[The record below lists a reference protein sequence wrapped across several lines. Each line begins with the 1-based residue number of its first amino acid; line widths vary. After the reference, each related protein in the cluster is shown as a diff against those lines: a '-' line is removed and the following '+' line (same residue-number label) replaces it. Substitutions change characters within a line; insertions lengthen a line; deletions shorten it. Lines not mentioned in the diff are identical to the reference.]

1 MNNINMNGRQ
11 RRFTV
16 VGLVVVL
23 LLMPIAAW
31 SERIVVNGK
40 VIHVVDGDTFD
51 VLDSQHET
59 FRIRVSCMDTPEK
72 GQPFYRRAKDAL
84 ADLIHGK
91 QVTVEAYKH
100 DRYGRLIGELA
111 DLDLCRTMIASGMAW
126 HNQPYVRELAP
137 GRAESLKNAEL
148 EARSRQD
155 GLWADANPQAPWEFR
170 RHQRESHAH

>member
-11 RRFTV
+11 RRFTI
-16 VGLVVVL
+16 VGLMVVL

-40 VIHVVDGDTFD
+40 VIYVVDGDTFD

-111 DLDLCRTMIASGMAW
+111 DLDLCHTMIASGMAW
-126 HNQPYVRELAP
+126 HNQPYARELAP
-137 GRAESLKNAEL
+137 GRADLLIEAEQG
-148 EARSRQD
+148 AKMRRVGVWTDTS
-155 GLWADANPQAPWEFR
+155 PQPPWEFR
-170 RHQRESHAH
+170 RQQRDAHSR

>member
-1 MNNINMNGRQ
+1 MTVRQ
-11 RRFTV
+11 RRFSIV
-16 VGLVVVL
+16 SLLCVL
-23 LLMPIAAW
+23 LWIPITAW
-31 SERIVVNGK
+31 SERIVLSGK

-111 DLDLCRTMIASGMAW
+111 DLDLCHTMIASGMAW
-126 HNQPYVRELAP
+126 HNHPYARELAP
-137 GRAESLKNAEL
+137 GRADLLIEAEQG
-148 EARSRQD
+148 AKVRRAGVWTDTS
-155 GLWADANPQAPWEFR
+155 PQPPWEFR
-170 RHQRESHAH
+170 RQQREAHSR